1 MTKRPRTILIVE
13 DEPIISMDMADT
25 FTAAGWVIMGP
36 AATLAQAEKA
46 LQDGLPDDA
55 VLDLNLKR
63 ETTVELAT
71 RLHQA
76 SVRMVLLTGEATSE
90 LPEVLNTIRV
100 IPKPVPMQ
108 DVVAAFQADGVM

>member
-1 MTKRPRTILIVE
+1 MPKLRRKILIVE

-25 FTAAGWVIMGP
+25 FKAAGWVIMGP

-46 LQDGLPDDA
+46 LQNGLPDDA

-63 ETTVELAT
+63 ETTIDLAL

-76 SVRMVLLTGEATSE
+76 NVRIVLLTGETTSD
-90 LPEVLNTIRV
+90 LPDILNTVRV
-100 IPKPVPMQ
+100 IRKPVPMQ
-108 DVVAAFQADGVM
+108 DVVAAFEVDGAV